1 MYLNVYAILV
11 YSLVKSVLSLSI
23 TLTRVSRCTLTASR
37 YRYAQSRL
45 INPLI
50 LHASRLLPSVT
61 SALMHALPASPNV
74 VIRLVPLI
82 IYSAGYF
89 PTYVGYSLPGI
100 FQHTLITHFCRYLSL
115 KQILFVTCTFHV
127 FIQASPILASSFSLS
142 LFFSSYA
149 QCDANFTI
157 HFFHLDCEIF
167 KIYRKTI

>member
-74 VIRLVPLI
+74 VMRLVPLI

-89 PTYVGYSLPGI
+89 PTCVGYAVL
-100 FQHTLITHFCRYLSL
+100 
-115 KQILFVTCTFHV
+115 
-127 FIQASPILASSFSLS
+127 
-142 LFFSSYA
+142 
-149 QCDANFTI
+149 
-157 HFFHLDCEIF
+157 
-167 KIYRKTI
+167 